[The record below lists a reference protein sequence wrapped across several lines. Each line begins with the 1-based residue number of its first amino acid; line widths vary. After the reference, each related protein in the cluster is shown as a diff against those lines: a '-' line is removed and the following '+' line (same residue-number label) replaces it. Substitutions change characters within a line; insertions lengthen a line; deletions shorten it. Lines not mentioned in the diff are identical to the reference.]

1 MRCHLISGF
10 KNENM
15 IKGVFLI
22 LLFLALGEGT
32 SLLIGGF
39 VPGNVLGM
47 VLLFLAL
54 SLKIVKPDSV
64 KYVSNVLTRNMVLF
78 FVPAGVGLMAS
89 MQLIGNNWLAILLS
103 SVISTLLVIAVVG
116 LIQDKMGK
124 NEHADSL

>member
-1 MRCHLISGF
+1 
-10 KNENM
+10 M

-32 SLLIGGF
+32 SYLIKGF

-54 SLKIVKPDSV
+54 SMKIVKPDSV
-64 KYVSNVLTRNMVLF
+64 KYVSTVLTRNMALF

-89 MQLIGNNWLAILLS
+89 MQLIGSNWLAILLS
-103 SVISTLLVIAVVG
+103 SAISTMLVIAVVG
-116 LIQDKMGK
+116 LIQEKMGR
-124 NEHADSL
+124 NEHTDTL

>member
-1 MRCHLISGF
+1 MFLVSDLE
-10 KNENM
+10 KEKM

-22 LLFLALGEGT
+22 LLFLALGEGI
-32 SLLIGGF
+32 SSLIGGF

-54 SLKIVKPDSV
+54 SLKIVRPDSV
-64 KYVSNVLTRNMVLF
+64 KYVSTVLTRNMALF

-103 SVISTLLVIAVVG
+103 SAISTLLVIAVVG
-116 LIQDKMGK
+116 LIQEKMGK
-124 NEHADSL
+124 NEHTDPL